1 MGATRFAQTGQGWL
15 STQDLA
21 KRINDKYPDASPM
34 AKFKA
39 MEMGMKLLNQDS
51 QNQFNQM
58 TRLIQLQQHGETQQE
73 TAAHH
78 REMEEIARTKADPQ
92 YAVDKAARIA
102 AAKAPITSLTGILK
116 DADKT
121 YSNTKAQH
129 DTLVANTNTLIDLA
143 KKVGITGNITVDTW
157 LTNAK
162 DKLGLTS
169 ADVAS
174 YRSQLNAVLMEAA
187 SIANVRAGV
196 ITEGQRKEAERA
208 LMPGAI
214 LPPGL
219 LQGLAT
225 TWKKDATNKEQAYLK
240 RRKQITKQIE
250 ALGKGEEL
258 PEEAPEKEAPAA
270 AAGAPAAND
279 PLGMNK

>member
-1 MGATRFAQTGQGWL
+1 MAR
-15 STQDLA
+15 
-21 KRINDKYPDASPM
+21 RIEQSSPNASPM

-39 MEMGMKLLNQDS
+39 MQKVAQLMNQNG
-51 QNQFNQM
+51 QTQFNQM
-58 TRLIQLQQHGETQQE
+58 MQMMQLQDRRQ
-73 TAAHH
+73 AHEDTVAH
-78 REMEEIARTKADPQ
+78 QKEMADIARTKADPQ

-121 YSNTKAQH
+121 YSSTKAQH

-143 KKVGITGNITVDTW
+143 KKVGITGNITIDTW

-240 RRKQITKQIE
+240 RRKQITRQIE

-270 AAGAPAAND
+270 APAAND
-279 PLGMNK
+279 PLGIR